1 MGQRAQ
7 ELSPVTFTAT
17 DLVVPDARESKRQ
30 RTAETLLTGLS
41 QLEGVAAREAALDG
55 HRDQKVCTTKAI
67 FSLWSRSLPQE
78 LLRGGRW
85 AWLVRLSWCSLPSL
99 IRGWNCKNITCTNS
113 TVKFR
118 VVKRLG
124 LA

>member
-1 MGQRAQ
+1 MRYGAGHYRRIEKQSYFPRRDTPTRRPADT
-7 ELSPVTFTAT
+7 LP
-17 DLVVPDARESKRQ
+17 R
-30 RTAETLLTGLS
+30 RTLAGLS

-85 AWLVRLSWCSLPSL
+85 AWQVRLSWCSLPSL

-118 VVKRLG
+118 VVK
-124 LA
+124 